1 KGSQLFPFLIIVASR
16 INYNTIF
23 LLIIQQVCILLHR
36 AKYENFNSE
45 HNVFLYLKNANF
57 IIRMHEIMG
66 ILQNRLRYYIG
77 NLTLV
82 ALFFIIQQKA
92 FAQVNSV
99 EFGKNRVQYEK
110 FKWRYY
116 QTRNFNVYFSQDRKS
131 TRLNS
136 SHVKISYA

>member
-1 KGSQLFPFLIIVASR
+1 H
-16 INYNTIF
+16 
-23 LLIIQQVCILLHR
+23 CDHR
-36 AKYENFNSE
+36 AIHSFPTRRSSD
-45 HNVFLYLKNANF
+45 L
-57 IIRMHEIMG
+57 HEIMG